1 MGTLEKKLLEEIYY
15 RYGQEIFR
23 YLFILCR
30 DRMLAEDVLQETFCR
45 AVLSLPSGHTN
56 VRAWLYLVGRNL
68 MFNEMKKR
76 RRETPVE
83 DMSEAAYM
91 AQDRS
96 APDGMRR
103 RRNGAESGARYGT
116 GTGIPSSQGRDM
128 DPEQQA
134 LDRERSDILQEAMMS
149 LDVRKREILELT
161 YFEGFTL
168 KESAAVMGISHENAR
183 VLSSR
188 ARRELRKIME
198 VKGYE
203 IS

>member
-1 MGTLEKKLLEEIYY
+1 MEKKLLEEIYY
-15 RYGQEIFR
+15 RYGQEIFH
-23 YLFILCR
+23 YLFVLCR

-83 DMSEAAYM
+83 NMSETSYMM
-91 AQDRS
+91 AQNREG
-96 APDGMRR
+96 PDGMRR
-103 RRNGAESGARYGT
+103 RRRSAGSGEQYR
-116 GTGIPSSQGRDM
+116 TGILYSAGSGM

-134 LDRERSDILQEAMMS
+134 MERERSDILREAMMS

-168 KESAAVMGISHENAR
+168 KEAAAVMGISHENAR

-198 VKGYE
+198 VNGYE

>member
-1 MGTLEKKLLEEIYY
+1 
-15 RYGQEIFR
+15 
-23 YLFILCR
+23 
-30 DRMLAEDVLQETFCR
+30 
-45 AVLSLPSGHTN
+45 
-56 VRAWLYLVGRNL
+56 
-68 MFNEMKKR
+68 
-76 RRETPVE
+76 
-83 DMSEAAYM
+83 
-91 AQDRS
+91 
-96 APDGMRR
+96 
-103 RRNGAESGARYGT
+103 
-116 GTGIPSSQGRDM
+116 M